1 MGLWYGTGYSSI
13 FIGSGWLLIK
23 TFICGMLAVE
33 ARESSVGP
41 RPWPSP
47 SIGRRPSQPGQPALS
62 GALVTSCVGRRLV
75 YLQGN

>member
-1 MGLWYGTGYSSI
+1 MGLWYGTGYGSI
-13 FIGSGWLLIK
+13 FIGSGLLPIK
-23 TFICGMLAVE
+23 TSICGMLAVE
-33 ARESSVGP
+33 ARESSVG
-41 RPWPSP
+41 PSP

>member
-1 MGLWYGTGYSSI
+1 MWYGTGSGSI
-13 FIGSGWLLIK
+13 LIGSGWLLIK

-41 RPWPSP
+41 SRLAAQPA
-47 SIGRRPSQPGQPALS
+47 GPGQPALS
-62 GALVTSCVGRRLV
+62 GALVIFVTSCVGRRLV

>member
-1 MGLWYGTGYSSI
+1 MGLWYGTGYGSI

-41 RPWPSP
+41 RPFA
-47 SIGRRPSQPGQPALS
+47 ALFTNKSAQS
-62 GALVTSCVGRRLV
+62 GSSTRVTSVLLAGAGDSPRLWR
-75 YLQGN
+75 